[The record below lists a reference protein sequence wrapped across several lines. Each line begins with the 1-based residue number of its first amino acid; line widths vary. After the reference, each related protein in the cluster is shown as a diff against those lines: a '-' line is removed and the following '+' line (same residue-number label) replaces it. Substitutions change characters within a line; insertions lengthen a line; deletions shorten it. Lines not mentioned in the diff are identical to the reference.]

1 MRGMDVSLIR
11 NIGIVAHIDAGKT
24 TTTERFLYYTGKNH
38 KLGEVHDGAATM
50 DWMVQEQERGI
61 TITSAA
67 TTCFWKKNDR
77 QYQINII
84 DTPGHIDFGIEVE
97 RSLRVL
103 DGAIVVLCAVAGIQ
117 PQTETVWKQSEKFSI
132 PKLVFVNKLDR
143 VGADFFAVVQELK
156 ETLFIEPVCVNI
168 PMYEEESF
176 CGVIDLIKMKAV
188 LFDEETLGLKY
199 EIVDIPDSYQK
210 QALAEREKMLDSL
223 SRIDDTIVEKLLDN
237 KEVLEAEIIKA
248 MREGACQRVLVPV
261 LCGAAFKNK
270 GIQLVLDA
278 LVDFLPSPK
287 DIDYSLKENRED
299 YDFQISADAPLVSLV
314 FKTQK
319 DKYSG
324 VFSYVRLYQG
334 SLETG
339 KVYYLNKKK
348 KERIANI
355 YRMHAVKRESVARAE
370 AGEIVAVS
378 LSQART
384 GDTLAA
390 KGVSLL
396 LENIKAFQPVIS
408 MAVETKTKENLDK
421 LSQSLAVIE
430 QEDLSFKV
438 VKDKETGQL
447 LISGMGE
454 LHLEVI
460 KDKLLREH
468 KLDIVCGKPQVSY
481 RESVS
486 KTGEQTAEFHKILA
500 GESAFAKCTLRLEKN
515 EEKEEAVFENKA
527 IIQHPQKEE
536 ILKSIEDA
544 IEKSTRSGV
553 IGGYPVIRVKTTL
566 LELETGEG
574 NVNPQ
579 AFAICASQAFR
590 ECLLGCG
597 AYLLSPVMALH
608 VYSPAEY
615 LGDVINDLN
624 ARKAKVESIAETK
637 NEQVIRSYLHLTNLF
652 GYTTTL
658 RSLSKGK
665 AYHSA
670 EFAYFESVSDEGFD
684 NLH

>member
-1 MRGMDVSLIR
+1 MHGMDASLIR
-11 NIGIVAHIDAGKT
+11 NIGVIAHIDAGKT

-38 KLGEVHDGAATM
+38 RLGEVHDGAATM

-67 TTCFWKKNDR
+67 TTCLWKRNNK

-103 DGAIVVLCAVAGIQ
+103 DGAIVVLCGVAGIQ
-117 PQTETVWKQSEKFSI
+117 PQTETVWKQSEKFLI

-143 VGADFFAVVQELK
+143 VGSDFFAAVEDLK
-156 ETLFIEPVCVNI
+156 ETLATQPVCVNI
-168 PMYEEESF
+168 PMYEEEIF
-176 CGVIDLIKMKAV
+176 CGVIDLIKMQAV
-188 LFDEETLGLKY
+188 LFDEETLGAKY
-199 EIVDIPDSYQK
+199 EMIEIPASYQK
-210 QALAEREKMLDSL
+210 QAQEEREKMLDSL
-223 SRIDDTIVEKLLDN
+223 SLVDDTVVEKLLEN
-237 KEVLEAEIIKA
+237 KEISEEEIVKA
-248 MREGACQRVLVPV
+248 IRTGTCQREFVPV

-270 GIQLVLDA
+270 GVQLVLDA

-324 VFSYVRLYQG
+324 VFSYLRLYQG

-339 KVYYLNKKK
+339 KTYYLNNKK
-348 KERIANI
+348 KEKIAGI
-355 YRMHAVKRESVARAE
+355 YRMHAVKKESITQAE

-378 LSQART
+378 LNQSRT

-390 KGVSLL
+390 KGVNLL
-396 LENIKAFQPVIS
+396 LENIKPFEPVVS
-408 MAVETKTKENLDK
+408 MAVETKTKEDLDK
-421 LSQSLAVIE
+421 LSKSLEIIE

-438 VKDKETGQL
+438 TRNKETGQL

-460 KDKLLREH
+460 KDKLFQEY
-468 KLDIVCGKPQVSY
+468 KLDIVCGKPDVSY

-486 KTGEQTAEFHKILA
+486 KSSKQTAEFHKVLE
-500 GESAFAKCTLRLEKN
+500 GESAFAKCTLQIEKN
-515 EEKEEAVFENKA
+515 QETEEALFENVSD
-527 IIQHPQKEE
+527 IRHPQKEE
-536 ILKSIEDA
+536 ILKSVEDA
-544 IEKSTRSGV
+544 IEKSARSGV
-553 IGGYPVIRVKTTL
+553 IGGYPVIRIKTTL
-566 LELETGEG
+566 LELEIGEG

-590 ECLLGCG
+590 ECLLKCG
-597 AYLLSPVMALH
+597 VYLLSRTCNHIFHIIRMSWTIHMSVVSVFCLIFYM
-608 VYSPAEY
+608 SC
-615 LGDVINDLN
+615 LN
-624 ARKAKVESIAETK
+624 CYTPRFFFGSIVNIT
-637 NEQVIRSYLHLTNLF
+637 IT
-652 GYTTTL
+652 
-658 RSLSKGK
+658 
-665 AYHSA
+665 
-670 EFAYFESVSDEGFD
+670 
-684 NLH
+684 

>member
-1 MRGMDVSLIR
+1 MHGMDASLIR
-11 NIGIVAHIDAGKT
+11 NIGVIAHIDAGKT

-38 KLGEVHDGAATM
+38 RLGEVHDGAATM

-67 TTCFWKKNDR
+67 TTCLWKRNNK

-103 DGAIVVLCAVAGIQ
+103 DGAIVVLCGVAGIQ
-117 PQTETVWKQSEKFSI
+117 PQTETVWKQSEKFLI

-143 VGADFFAVVQELK
+143 VGSDFFAAVEDLK
-156 ETLFIEPVCVNI
+156 ETLATQPVCVNI
-168 PMYEEESF
+168 PMYEEEIF
-176 CGVIDLIKMKAV
+176 CGVIDLIKMQAV
-188 LFDEETLGLKY
+188 LFDEETLGAKY
-199 EIVDIPDSYQK
+199 EMIEIPASYQK
-210 QALAEREKMLDSL
+210 QAQEEREKMLDSL
-223 SRIDDTIVEKLLDN
+223 SLVDDTVVEKLLEN
-237 KEVLEAEIIKA
+237 KEISEEEIVKA
-248 MREGACQRVLVPV
+248 IRTGTCQREFVPV

-270 GIQLVLDA
+270 GVQLVLDA

-324 VFSYVRLYQG
+324 VFSYLRLYQG

-339 KVYYLNKKK
+339 KTYYLNNKK
-348 KERIANI
+348 KEKIAGI
-355 YRMHAVKRESVARAE
+355 YRMHAVKKESITQAE

-378 LSQART
+378 LNQSRT

-390 KGVSLL
+390 KGVNLL
-396 LENIKAFQPVIS
+396 LENIKPFEPVVS
-408 MAVETKTKENLDK
+408 MAVETKTKEDLDK
-421 LSQSLAVIE
+421 LSKSLEIIE

-438 VKDKETGQL
+438 TRNKETGQL

-460 KDKLLREH
+460 KDKLFQEY
-468 KLDIVCGKPQVSY
+468 KLDIVCGKPDVSY

-486 KTGEQTAEFHKILA
+486 KSSKQTAEFHKVLE
-500 GESAFAKCTLRLEKN
+500 GESAFAKCTLQIEKN
-515 EEKEEAVFENKA
+515 QETEEALFENVSD
-527 IIQHPQKEE
+527 IRHPQKEE
-536 ILKSIEDA
+536 ILKSVEDA
-544 IEKSTRSGV
+544 IEKSARSGV
-553 IGGYPVIRVKTTL
+553 IGGYPVIRIKTTL
-566 LELETGEG
+566 LELEIGEG

-590 ECLLGCG
+590 ECLLKCG
-597 AYLLSPVMALH
+597 VYLLSPVMALH

-615 LGDVINDLN
+615 LGDIINDLS
-624 ARKAKVESIAETK
+624 ARKAKVESIIETK
-637 NEQVIRSYLHLTNLF
+637 NEQIIKSYLHLTNLF
-652 GYTTTL
+652 GYTTIL

-670 EFAYFESVSDEGFD
+670 EFAYFESVSDKGIG